1 VGLVRLPEESAL
13 TALSADAVQE
23 IVVSHEEG
31 NLLAFKIILQQL
43 VKVLEKDRDRS
54 VTNI

>member
-43 VKVLEKDRDRS
+43 IKVLEKDRDRS